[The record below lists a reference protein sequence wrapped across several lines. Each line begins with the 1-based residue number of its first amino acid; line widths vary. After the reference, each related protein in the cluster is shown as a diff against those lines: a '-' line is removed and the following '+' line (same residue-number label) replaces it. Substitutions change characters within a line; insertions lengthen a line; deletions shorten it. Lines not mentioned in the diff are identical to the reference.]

1 MIDLVL
7 GRRQVLSGLVWVI
20 TGLALLTAGVGI
32 AASAAV
38 EAVDGGDELVDLLW
52 PALVSLILGGVLLR
66 ISAFPG
72 RVSTVGAFAAVAW
85 SWVAVSIV
93 GAVPFLSTG
102 TLPVWYDALFESVSG
117 FTCSGSTVLTDI
129 EGQGAGILFWRSMT
143 QWLGGMGLVVLAV
156 AVFPLLRVG
165 GLELISAEAPGPET
179 DRLSPRIRDTA
190 KLLWQVYFGL
200 TVLVT
205 VALLVVGMDLFDAVT
220 HAFAAASTGGFSPR
234 SSSIGTYDS
243 VAIEVV
249 IIIAMIIGGAS
260 FTLHYRAVQGDLGVY
275 RRVSE
280 ARLYLQVLVGATA
293 LLTVLLL
300 VDGVEDGVGGA
311 LRSAAFNAATIVSS
325 CGFGTD
331 DFTTWGSSAQ
341 FLLLVLMVPAGMT
354 GSTSGGMKLLRLQVL
369 VRHALRE
376 VVRSRHPQ
384 AVVPVRLG
392 NQPVAEDVVSRVV
405 GFAVIYATSILF
417 GGVLVTAL
425 GVDLVTGFSGA
436 VSAIGNI
443 GPALG
448 EAGPAS
454 TFLEYP
460 APARGALM
468 ALMLLGRLELFA
480 VLYMFAG
487 IARAL
492 PRRRLTER

>member
-1 MIDLVL
+1 MLT
-7 GRRQVLSGLVWVI
+7 GPVWVI
-20 TGLALLTAGVGI
+20 TGLGLLTVGVGI

-38 EAVDGGDELVDLLW
+38 EAVDGGDEVVALLW
-52 PALVSLILGGVLLR
+52 PSLLALAAGGVLLR
-66 ISAFPG
+66 VSSFPE

-85 SWVAVSIV
+85 SWAAVSV
-93 GAVPFLSTG
+93 AGAVPFLSTS
-102 TLPVWYDALFESVSG
+102 TLPVWFDALFESVSG
-117 FTCSGSTVLTDI
+117 FTCSGSTVLADI
-129 EGQGAGILFWRSMT
+129 ESHGAGILFWRSMT

-200 TVLVT
+200 TVAVT
-205 VALLVVGMDLFDAVT
+205 VALVAVGMDLFDAVT

-234 SSSIGTYDS
+234 NSSIGTYDS
-243 VAIEVV
+243 VAIEIV
-249 IIIAMIIGGAS
+249 IVAAMIIGGAS

-293 LLTVLLL
+293 LFTVLL
-300 VDGVEDGVGGA
+300 VIDGIGDGVGDA
-311 LRSAAFNAATIVSS
+311 FRSAAFNAATIVSS
-325 CGFGTD
+325 CGFATD
-331 DFTTWGSSAQ
+331 DFTTWGSAAQ

-392 NQPVAEDVVSRVV
+392 DQTVAEDVVSRVV

-448 EAGPAS
+448 DAGPAA

-460 APARGALM
+460 APARGVLM

-487 IARAL
+487 MARAA
-492 PRRRLTER
+492 PRRRFRPR